1 LVLLIM
7 FEKSKVMKGLIL
19 NRKFIKNYESIS
31 ECKNA
36 SGRLDCAD
44 PQKLSKVIHKINRQK
59 EAEHSQTYRPGE
71 LQAIIIL
78 NSINRYIFRKF
89 AHTLYPEFSDTFIK
103 RLETDARG
111 ALERLARRFK
121 DNFVPFDGIE
131 KPIGIIEEAI
141 LLNVLSD
148 NKAAARYC
156 ELFDGTLL
164 EESKDYQKLLTS
176 FELSCDSYPLPNS
189 KEKNLIAFLK
199 KPAKLY
205 PDSLLHQLKYISSNW
220 TEMLEDF
227 LDDILKR
234 IDLLQEEE
242 KTRFAGPAAAQS
254 YTFSDEEEASENF
267 SEDKNWMP
275 RLVMLAKSTYV
286 WLSQL
291 RRKYQ
296 RSIYHL
302 DDIPEEELALLAKHG
317 FTGLW
322 LIGIWER
329 SATSAKI
336 KRLMGDHDAIA
347 SAYSLKNYR
356 VAEALGGEAAM
367 NRLKEKAARYNI
379 RIACD
384 MVPNHTGLDSDWM
397 IDHPDWFLQLDHS
410 PFPSYTFSKHN
421 LSEHED
427 IEVYLEDKYYDRSDA
442 AVVFKYY
449 DHRDNRTRYIYHGND
464 GTHMPWNDT
473 AQLNYLKEEVREAVI
488 HTIVEIAKSFP
499 IIRFDAAMT
508 LAKKHYQRLWFPQ
521 PGSGGDI
528 PSRSQF
534 SMSKEE
540 FAKLMPAEFWRQV
553 VDRIALEA
561 PDTLLLAEAF
571 WMMEGYFVRTLGMH
585 RVYNSAFMNM
595 LKEEDNAKYRKSIY
609 NILNYNPEILK
620 RFVNFMSNPDE
631 ETAIEQFGV
640 DDKYFG
646 VCILMCTMPGLPMF
660 AHGQI
665 EGLKERYGMEYK
677 EPQWD
682 ESENRPLIVRHKT
695 EIFPLLKKRYL
706 FAEVNDFVLYDFI
719 TASGAV
725 NENVFVYSN
734 NYENEAAL
742 VVYNN
747 KYEQAS
753 GKLHI
758 AYRYRKDDNGNL
770 IKTSID
776 IAKALKLDNNPNCY
790 AIFRDNISGLEYLK
804 NCKDLHQSGIFLDL
818 KAFKYFVFAD
828 IRQVYDEN
836 GQYSE
841 LAHHLSGGGIPSIS
855 KAIKRKNFK
864 PLLRR
869 FTALISKETTKKLL
883 ELKSAKTGMMKHF
896 EAEMC
901 IRIIDFLDEMEKKI
915 SFEVSKEDIYEKI
928 SHNMITWLQNDHID
942 LLGKRLSGKL
952 ADCKTLR
959 ILTLYWIYLHP
970 IAEYSSSASDN
981 ILSDLLLDE
990 LIEQNIVEMKL
1001 NIESKIAPLTL
1012 SVLLQYGS
1020 LGDRIMD
1027 RPIHVIAKEL
1037 FDDSNIRRIIRA
1049 HTYEDKLWF
1058 HYESLQFFLSLLTI
1072 VNLINIMQKHKP
1084 SKAKRMSGKYRI
1096 FIKQLLTAI
1105 ERSDYQIPKI
1115 IEQLEKGK
1123 NNAK

>member
-1 LVLLIM
+1 
-7 FEKSKVMKGLIL
+7 MKGLIL
-19 NRKFIKNYESIS
+19 NRKFIKKYESIS
-31 ECKNA
+31 ECKN
-36 SGRLDCAD
+36 STGRMDCAD
-44 PQKLSKVIHKINRQK
+44 PQKLGKVIHKINRQK
-59 EAEHSQTYRPGE
+59 EAEQCQTYRQGE

-78 NSINRYIFRKF
+78 NSINRYVIRKF
-89 AHTLYPEFSDTFIK
+89 THSLYPNFSEIVLK
-103 RLETDARG
+103 KLETEASG

-121 DNFVPFDGIE
+121 DDFIPFDGIE
-131 KPIGIIEEAI
+131 KSIGIIEETV

-156 ELFDGTLL
+156 ELFDATLL
-164 EESKDYQKLLTS
+164 EESKDYQKLLST
-176 FELSCDSYPLPNS
+176 FERSCDSYPLPNAE
-189 KEKNLIAFLK
+189 EKNLIAFLK

-220 TEMLEDF
+220 TELLDDF
-227 LDDILKR
+227 FDDILKG
-234 IDLLQEEE
+234 IDILQEEE
-242 KTRFAGPAAAQS
+242 KTRFAGPAAAQT
-254 YTFSDEEEASENF
+254 YTFSDEAEASENF

-329 SATSAKI
+329 SAASAKI

-356 VAEALGGEAAM
+356 IAEALGGEAAM
-367 NRLKEKAARYNI
+367 NRLKEKAVRYNI

-384 MVPNHTGLDSDWM
+384 MVPNHTGLDSDWI

-410 PFPSYTFSKHN
+410 PYPSYTFSNHN

-427 IEVYLEDKYYDRSDA
+427 IEIYLEDKYYDRLDA

-540 FAKLMPAEFWRQV
+540 FDKHMPVEFWRQV

-682 ESENRPLIVRHKT
+682 ETENHPLIERHKT

-706 FAEVNDFVLYDFI
+706 FAEVNSFILYDFI
-719 TASGAV
+719 TGSGEI
-725 NENVFVYSN
+725 NENVFAYTNS
-734 NYENEAAL
+734 YENESAL

-747 KYEQAS
+747 KYAETT
-753 GKLHI
+753 GKLHMANI
-758 AYRYRKDDNGNL
+758 YKKNNDGNL
-770 IKTSID
+770 QQITLN
-776 IAKALKLDNNPNCY
+776 IAEALQLSNDPNYY
-790 AIFRDNISGLEYLK
+790 AIFRDSISGLEYLK
-804 NCKDLHQSGIFLDL
+804 NCKELHQTGIFLHL
-818 KAFKYFVFAD
+818 NAFKYFVFVD

-841 LAHHLSGGGIPSIS
+841 LAHHLSGGGTPSIR
-855 KAIKRKNFK
+855 KAIKRKNFQ

-883 ELKSAKTGMMKHF
+883 ELKSAKLGMKKHF
-896 EAEMC
+896 EAEMS
-901 IRIIDFLDEMEKKI
+901 IRIMDFLDEMEKKI
-915 SFEVSKEDIYEKI
+915 SFDVSTKQIIYRNI
-928 SHNMITWLQNDHID
+928 SKTMIIWLQNDHID

-952 ADCKTLR
+952 ADSKTLR

-970 IAEYSSSASDN
+970 IVEHCSSVSDN

-990 LIEQNIVEMKL
+990 LIEQNMVEMNL
-1001 NIESKIAPLTL
+1001 NIEPKIAPLTL
-1012 SVLLQYGS
+1012 SVLFQYSS
-1020 LGDRIMD
+1020 LEDRIID
-1027 RPIHVIAKEL
+1027 RPIHIIAKEL

-1049 HTYEDKLWF
+1049 HTYEYKLWF

-1072 VNLINIMQKHKP
+1072 VNLINIIQKYKP
-1084 SKAKRMSGKYRI
+1084 SKAKKMSGKYRL